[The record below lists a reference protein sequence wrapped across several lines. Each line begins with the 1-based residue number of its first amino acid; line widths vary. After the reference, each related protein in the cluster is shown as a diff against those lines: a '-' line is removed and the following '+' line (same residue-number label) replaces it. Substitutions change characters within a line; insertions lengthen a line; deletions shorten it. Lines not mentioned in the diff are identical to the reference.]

1 MGLLD
6 IVLLTLLNAIACIVL
21 PRLISLIL
29 AHRSNETK
37 LVSSKL
43 RPVASKQKTDVIPY
57 FADSNR
63 VRS

>member
-21 PRLISLIL
+21 PRLMSLIF
-29 AHRSNETK
+29 AHRSNQTK
-37 LVSSKL
+37 LVSSKSH
-43 RPVASKQKTDVIPY
+43 PVASKRKIAVVPY
-57 FADSNR
+57 FRDSNR